1 MSDTSGLTSGMPL
14 AQYDREQRCWKTSE
28 VTSLWALPMSS
39 LTLPTWGGLRDGEL
53 YELPTPALA
62 TNALDCSSLPTP
74 MADNS
79 RGLPNGGDYQ
89 SLPNVLL
96 TLPTPRSVMT
106 KAGPMDTVREQVQRH
121 GYKTRLEETISHLPT
136 PRAANG
142 EERNQTIYKRKG
154 VDDWQGS
161 RLNLENALALL
172 PTPAVNDMGA
182 GKDPNAWQ
190 EWAARQKP
198 SDGRP
203 APHGKS
209 LEQEAIKM
217 LGTPTATMTHRSRRG
232 IRKVP
237 NPREVAA
244 LVDMGLPIG
253 APTSSLFPDG
263 QPSLDDLLQ
272 PLPFD
277 ETTATD

>member
-39 LTLPTWGGLRDGEL
+39 LTLPTWGFLRDGEL
-53 YELPTPALA
+53 YELPTPAPA
-62 TNALDCSSLPTP
+62 TAALDCSSLPTP

-89 SLPNVLL
+89 SLPNVVL
-96 TLPTPRSVMT
+96 TLPTPR
-106 KAGPMDTVREQVQRH
+106 
-121 GYKTRLEETISHLPT
+121 
-136 PRAANG
+136 AALG
-142 EERNQTIYKRKG
+142 QQRNQTIYRRQRVIG
-154 VDDWQGS
+154 WQGKG
-161 RLNLENALALL
+161 LNLENALALL

-190 EWAARQKP
+190 EWAARQKA

-209 LEQEAIKM
+209 LEQEALS
-217 LGTPTATMTHRSRRG
+217 LGVNTAPPLS
-232 IRKVP
+232 
-237 NPREVAA
+237 
-244 LVDMGLPIG
+244 
-253 APTSSLFPDG
+253 DG

-272 PLPFD
+272 PLPFN

>member
-1 MSDTSGLTSGMPL
+1 MSDTYGLTSGMPL

-39 LTLPTWGGLRDGEL
+39 LTLPIWGCLRDGVL
-53 YELPTPALA
+53 YELPTPGLA
-62 TNALDCSSLPTP
+62 TAALDCSSLPTP
-74 MADNS
+74 RAQARDVIYD
-79 RGLPNGGDYQ
+79 RKDYRY
-89 SLPNVLL
+89 N
-96 TLPTPRSVMT
+96 
-106 KAGPMDTVREQVQRH
+106 
-121 GYKTRLEETISHLPT
+121 LEEALAKLPT

-142 EERNQTIYKRKG
+142 EQRNQTIYKRKG

-190 EWAARQKP
+190 EWAARQKA

-209 LEQEAIKM
+209 LEQEALS
-217 LGTPTATMTHRSRRG
+217 LGAHTARPLT
-232 IRKVP
+232 
-237 NPREVAA
+237 
-244 LVDMGLPIG
+244 
-253 APTSSLFPDG
+253 DG
-263 QPSLDDLLQ
+263 QPSWDDLRQ

-277 ETTATD
+277 GLSATD